1 MNISVPPTPTAAVTT
16 APVPTFL
23 PTLTIEEAIDAFNNT
38 GIDVLWFPEN
48 NKGLI
53 K

>member
-23 PTLTIEEAIDAFNNT
+23 PTFTVIEFVVVLVMAVAIPAT
-38 GIDVLWFPEN
+38 GSVDL
-48 NKGLI
+48 G
-53 K
+53 